1 MYSYNNQIVYE
12 QKQTPVSYADLVSS
26 FSKIS
31 DLKSKY
37 DIFLFDAYGVFWD
50 GSSIIKSTV
59 EDMETLVKTGKKVIV
74 VSNTTALG
82 ESAIKSYEKRG
93 LKKGIHYTDFITSG
107 DVFKSMIENDTI
119 KKQLD
124 IKERKVRVYV
134 HGKPNNALF
143 SGENGKQNFE
153 IVDNLD
159 SADAV
164 YLSIPQYTKEEIE
177 KLPNKKEIE
186 QDVKLSSLTKEGEP
200 ERWDSVSLE
209 MFRPFLEECKKRS
222 LTLLNANPDKVA
234 PEKEKGTNPTIVN
247 QVIRNG
253 SLTEYYRQINGK
265 VIECGKPDIEI
276 FKMALNKILEN
287 SNILEKSENRLNELK
302 KKAVMIGDTPE
313 TDILGA
319 MNAEID
325 SILLVGTG
333 NTSRKLNN
341 MNEIEQV
348 NYLENIN
355 KEFKPTH
362 IIKNSQD

>member
-1 MYSYNNQIVYE
+1 
-12 QKQTPVSYADLVSS
+12 
-26 FSKIS
+26 
-31 DLKSKY
+31 
-37 DIFLFDAYGVFWD
+37 
-50 GSSIIKSTV
+50 
-59 EDMETLVKTGKKVIV
+59 
-74 VSNTTALG
+74 
-82 ESAIKSYEKRG
+82 
-93 LKKGIHYTDFITSG
+93 
-107 DVFKSMIENDTI
+107 MIENGAI

-124 IKERKVRVYV
+124 IKERKVKIYI

-143 SGENGKQNFE
+143 SGKNGKQNFE

-159 SADAV
+159 NADAV
-164 YLSIPQYTKEEIE
+164 YLGIPQYTKEEIE

-186 QDVKLSSLTKEGEP
+186 QYVKLSSLTKEGEP

-209 MFRPFLEECKKRS
+209 MFRPFLEECKKRN
-222 LTLLNANPDKVA
+222 LALLNANPDKVA

-253 SLTEYYRQINGK
+253 SLTEYYRQIGGK

-287 SNILEKSENRLNELK
+287 SNILEKSKNRLNELK

-319 MNAEID
+319 MNAKID

-333 NTSRKLNN
+333 NTTKKLNN
-341 MNEIEQV
+341 MSEIEQV
-348 NYLENIN
+348 DYLKNIN
-355 KEFKPTH
+355 KEFKPTY
-362 IIKNSQD
+362 IMENPQD

>member
-1 MYSYNNQIVYE
+1 MYSYNYQIVYE
-12 QKQTPVSYADLVSS
+12 QKQTQVSYADLVSS
-26 FSKIS
+26 FSRIS
-31 DLKSKY
+31 DLKDKY
-37 DIFLFDAYGVFWD
+37 EIFLFDAYGVFWD
-50 GSSIIKSTV
+50 GSKLIKSTI
-59 EDMETLVKTGKKVIV
+59 EDMEALVKAGKKVIV

-107 DVFKSMIENDTI
+107 DVFKSMIENGAI
-119 KKQLD
+119 KKQLN

-159 SADAV
+159 NADAV
-164 YLSIPQYTKEEIE
+164 YLSIPQYTKEEIK

-234 PEKEKGTNPTIVN
+234 PEKEKGTNPTVVN

-276 FKMALNKILEN
+276 FKMALNKILED
-287 SNILEKSENRLNELK
+287 SSILEKSENRLNELK

-313 TDILGA
+313 TDILGGK
-319 MNAEID
+319 NAGTDTALFI
-325 SILLVGTG
+325 GTG
-333 NTSRKLNN
+333 NTHEILAP
-341 MNEIEQV
+341 MNEAQKSE
-348 NYLENIN
+348 YL
-355 KEFKPTH
+355 KEAIQKFKPTH
-362 IIKNSQD
+362 IIDNPPY

>member
-1 MYSYNNQIVYE
+1 M
-12 QKQTPVSYADLVSS
+12 
-26 FSKIS
+26 
-31 DLKSKY
+31 
-37 DIFLFDAYGVFWD
+37 
-50 GSSIIKSTV
+50 
-59 EDMETLVKTGKKVIV
+59 
-74 VSNTTALG
+74 
-82 ESAIKSYEKRG
+82 
-93 LKKGIHYTDFITSG
+93 
-107 DVFKSMIENDTI
+107 
-119 KKQLD
+119 
-124 IKERKVRVYV
+124 YV

-209 MFRPFLEECKKRS
+209 MFRPFLEECKKRN
-222 LTLLNANPDKVA
+222 LALLNANPDKFA
-234 PEKEKGTNPTIVN
+234 PEKEKGTNPTVVN

-253 SLTEYYRQINGK
+253 SLTEYYRQINGR

-276 FKMALNKILEN
+276 FKMALNKILED
-287 SNILEKSENRLNELK
+287 SSILEKSENRLNEL

-319 MNAEID
+319 MNAKID

-333 NTSRKLNN
+333 NTSKKLNN

-355 KEFKPTH
+355 KEFKPTY